1 MNYYFITDN
10 PEIAGYVD
18 SCGVERIFID
28 LEILGKA
35 ARQGGRDTLI
45 SRHRAENIA
54 PVKRSLNA
62 AKLLVRVNPLNEGT
76 PREVD
81 AAIAAGADD
90 LMLPMFRSADEVHQ
104 FCRFVGGRAGVIPL
118 AETATAI
125 ADVERLVHVEG
136 VSEIHVGLN
145 DLHLDLGLTF
155 MFQTMADG
163 TVDRVAECCRDA
175 NMPLGVGG
183 ISSVGQGLVPGEMV
197 LAEHRRIGSTAT
209 ILART
214 FHQKAT
220 SLADLQAKVDFP
232 AELAKLRAA
241 WEELAVRTDE
251 QIETDHQEFCNAVS
265 QVVAKIA

>member
-1 MNYYFITDN
+1 VKYYFITDN
-10 PEIAGYVD
+10 PEIAAYVD

-28 LEILGKA
+28 LEIHGKA
-35 ARQGGRDTLI
+35 ARQGGRDTVI
-45 SRHRAENIA
+45 SRHRAENIG
-54 PVKRSLNA
+54 PVKRSLRA
-62 AKLLVRVNPLNEGT
+62 AKLLVRVNPLYEGT

-81 AAIAAGADD
+81 AAIEAGADY
-90 LMLPMFRSADEVHQ
+90 LMLPMFRSADEVHH

-118 AETATAI
+118 AETAAAV
-125 ADVERLVHVEG
+125 ADIDRLVHVEG

-163 TVDRVAECCRDA
+163 TVDRVAECCRHA
-175 NMPLGVGG
+175 HVPFGVGG

-209 ILART
+209 ILSRT

-220 SLADLQAKVDFP
+220 SLEDLQAKVDFP

-241 WEELAVRTDE
+241 WEELTARTEE
-251 QIETDHQEFCNAVS
+251 QMETDHQQFCDAVS
-265 QVVAKIA
+265 RVVAKIA

>member
-10 PEIAGYVD
+10 PEIAAYVD

-35 ARQGGRDTLI
+35 ARQGGRDTVI
-45 SRHRAENIA
+45 SSHRAEHIA
-54 PVKRSLNA
+54 PVKRSLHA
-62 AKLLVRVNPLNEGT
+62 AKLLVRVNPLYEGT

-81 AAIAAGADD
+81 AAIAAGADY
-90 LMLPMFRSADEVHQ
+90 LMLPMFRSADEVHR

-118 AETATAI
+118 AETVSAI

-136 VSEIHVGLN
+136 VSEIHIGLN
-145 DLHLDLGLTF
+145 DLHLDLGLAF

-163 TVDRVAECCRDA
+163 TIDRVAECCRGAD
-175 NMPLGVGG
+175 MPLGVGG

-197 LAEHRRIGSTAT
+197 LDEHRRIGSTAT
-209 ILART
+209 ILSRT

-220 SLADLQAKVDFP
+220 NLADLKAKVDLP

-241 WEELAVRTDE
+241 WEQLATRSEE
-251 QIETDHQEFCNAVS
+251 QIETDHRRFCYAVG